1 MSGQAAGKG
10 FAGLVSTVLLAVAIF
25 LDAGPAAASPDFK
38 NLQNGVADD
47 IEAHRIDGQ
56 WLVVMIWAS
65 DCEVCDREIESYQAF
80 HDRHR
85 ETTARVLGV
94 SVDGDSKLDDA
105 LQFIAGHEIRFANL
119 IGEPE
124 TVVKYYQ
131 DLTGSRWIG
140 TPTFLFFGPDG
151 DIRAK
156 QVGAVPPEL
165 VEEFIAANGVAQ

>member
-1 MSGQAAGKG
+1 MSGQMAGKG
-10 FAGLVSTVLLAVAIF
+10 IAGLVSAVLLALVVI
-25 LDAGPAAASPDFK
+25 LNAGPAAASPGFK
-38 NLQNGVADD
+38 NLLNGVVDSID
-47 IEAHRIDGQ
+47 AHRVDGQ

-85 ETTARVLGV
+85 ETTARVLGI
-94 SVDGDSKLDDA
+94 SLDGDTKLDDA
-105 LQFIAGHEIRFANL
+105 LQFIAGHEIRFTNL

-124 TVVKYYQ
+124 TVVGYYQ
-131 DLTGSRWIG
+131 ELTGSRWIG

-151 DIRAK
+151 EIKAK

-165 VEEFIAANGVAQ
+165 VEEFIAANSVAQ

>member
-1 MSGQAAGKG
+1 MSDQTAGKG
-10 FAGLVSTVLLAVAIF
+10 VAGLVSAVLLALVCI
-25 LDAGPAAASPDFK
+25 LDSGPAVASPGFK
-38 NLQNGVADD
+38 NLLNGVADTID
-47 IEAHRIDGQ
+47 AHRVDGQ

-85 ETTARVLGV
+85 GATASVLGI
-94 SVDGDSKLDDA
+94 SLDGGTKLDDA
-105 LQFIAGHEIRFANL
+105 LQFVAGHKIRFANL

-124 TVVKYYQ
+124 TVVDYYQ
-131 DLTGSRWIG
+131 KLTGSRWIG

-151 DIRAK
+151 EIRAK

-165 VEEFIAANGVAQ
+165 VEEFIAANSVAQ